1 MKRKII
7 NLCKFMYI
15 FSLLFLLN
23 GCFLTYYS
31 AKVLPRGGT
40 EMGTGIAGS
49 VTSGSPVYNQSLFF
63 IRKGIGH
70 KMDIG
75 LDIGVLYVSLDARK
89 QIIDESKYIPLTSV
103 SCNAIVY
110 TTGLGIGAGP
120 GISLQLS
127 KGNIFSVSKYI
138 YSYYNGSD
146 FWGGSVEGNMHY
158 FIENV
163 GIESNVCKDI
173 YIAPLVG
180 VTILKGSI
188 VSETKISGLIG
199 ISLVFK

>member
-1 MKRKII
+1 MKNRFV
-7 NLCKFMYI
+7 NLCKLVYI
-15 FSLLFLLN
+15 LFILFLVN
-23 GCFLTYYS
+23 GCFITYYS
-31 AKVLPRGGT
+31 AKVLPKGGT
-40 EMGTGIAGS
+40 EMGTGIAVT
-49 VTSGSPVYNQSLFF
+49 VTSGSPLYNQSLFF

-103 SCNAIVY
+103 SYNTIVY
-110 TTGLGIGAGP
+110 TTIFGVGAGH
-120 GISLQLS
+120 GISFQLS

-146 FWGGSVEGNMHY
+146 LSGSVEGNMHY
-158 FIENV
+158 LIENV
-163 GIESNVCKDI
+163 GIEFNVCKDI
-173 YIAPLVG
+173 YIVPLVG

-188 VSETKISGLIG
+188 ESETKISGLIG